1 MSRSAVTFLL
11 MALCSLAAALLLPP
25 QATQASMAL
34 EVFCAVSAGLC
45 LLALVKGRKFKFDPL
60 LR

>member
-1 MSRSAVTFLL
+1 MSRSAVAFLL
-11 MALCSLAAALLLPP
+11 LAICSMAAALLLPP
-25 QATQASMAL
+25 QAAQAGTVL

>member
-1 MSRSAVTFLL
+1 MSRSAITFLL
-11 MALCSLAAALLLPP
+11 MALCSLAASMLLPP
-25 QATQASMAL
+25 QAIQAGIAL
-34 EVFCAVSAGLC
+34 EVLCAVSAGLC